1 MTVANPSAPTSEQL
15 LAQFNAEVQKSLD
28 KRDNDLLEKLSKQI
42 KDTVT
47 AECAAIAAKY
57 AVQSLPGSA
66 DAEHKGKKYS
76 IVRGMAAVAQRDPS
90 IAPMEWAM
98 NDELRK
104 SKAMS
109 HAVDTAGGF
118 LVPNEVAT
126 EQLIPLLYAKSVV
139 MDLGAMSLPNLT
151 KSPFQIP
158 RVSGGTTGYW
168 IGEAATITPSD
179 MATQMLSL
187 NPHGLAALTVIS
199 DLLQT
204 LDNPGVENM
213 VKADMARQLAL
224 QLDLKALKGTGA
236 SGTPIGV
243 INASGVNTSS
253 VSATPTYDELLD
265 AVGAVQEDNALE
277 GNLGWAIAY
286 ADLQLIRKMK
296 DKTQAP
302 ATPGDGDVNVQP
314 LGTRTLL
321 TGTAPNEMLLGYKV
335 RMSTQLAT
343 GDIVFGNWADM
354 IVAQWG
360 GLRLDMTNALGF
372 ATAQTHV
379 RALTYADVGIR
390 HAVSFNVG

>member
-1 MTVANPSAPTSEQL
+1 
-15 LAQFNAEVQKSLD
+15 
-28 KRDNDLLEKLSKQI
+28 
-42 KDTVT
+42 
-47 AECAAIAAKY
+47 
-57 AVQSLPGSA
+57 
-66 DAEHKGKKYS
+66 
-76 IVRGMAAVAQRDPS
+76 
-90 IAPMEWAM
+90 
-98 NDELRK
+98 
-104 SKAMS
+104 MS
-109 HAVDTAGGF
+109 FATDTAGGF

-126 EQLIPLLYAKSVV
+126 AMLIPLLYAKSVV
-139 MDLGAMSLPNLT
+139 MDLGATSLPNLT
-151 KSPFQIP
+151 KAPFQIP

-168 IGEAATITPSD
+168 LGEAATITPSD
-179 MATQMLSL
+179 MAAQMLSL

-204 LDNPGVENM
+204 LDNPGVEAM
-213 VKADMARQLAL
+213 VNQDQARQLAL

-243 INASGVNTSS
+243 INATGVNTSG

-296 DKTQAP
+296 DAVGADNKAS
-302 ATPGDGDVNVQP
+302 VQP
-314 LGTRTLL
+314 LGDRSLL
-321 TGTAPNEMLLGYKV
+321 SGTAPNEMLLGYKV

-343 GDIVFGNWADM
+343 GDIVFGNWADL

-372 ATAQTHV
+372 ATGQTHI
-379 RALTYADVGIR
+379 RALTYADVGVR